1 LEEAARWERLGEA
14 WRAVVSGSRST
25 TTAARFDLGKQVNLL
40 MWRFGLGGITGINFG
55 MSDIRD
61 FGRESC
67 VLNGEKKARCRR
79 DHSME
84 TRCASLERSDE
95 TTLIGLRCI
104 VFTIILGLRDFPY
117 GEVVR
122 VEVEKAG

>member
-1 LEEAARWERLGEA
+1 MRGDGVDLDWRKQQGGRDGAMHGEQ
-14 WRAVVSGSRST
+14 WYRGSRST

-67 VLNGEKKARCRR
+67 VLNGEKKQGAEDTVRWRQDVRR
-79 DHSME
+79 WRGPMKPLS
-84 TRCASLERSDE
+84 SDS
-95 TTLIGLRCI
+95 
-104 VFTIILGLRDFPY
+104 
-117 GEVVR
+117 VV
-122 VEVEKAG
+122 